1 MSERNVHLLVLVH
14 GMWGNPG
21 HLAEM
26 ERIIKETKGTRAASN
41 ETDGVELEVLVAHSN
56 RDEST
61 YDGIDWGGE
70 RVADEVISRIR
81 EVEADGSKVVRFSIT
96 GYSLGGLLSRYVI
109 GILYQRRLF
118 SSITPVNFTTFATPH
133 IGLLRSS
140 SIWSSILA
148 TLGPKL
154 LSRTGEQFY
163 AVDKWG
169 ASGRPLLEILADP
182 KEIFYQALS
191 AFRHV
196 RIYGNVVNDLTVPYV
211 TALIEYEDP
220 FVDRH
225 TTGINVEFDPK
236 YDPIMLSYSIPDEP
250 PVKESPA
257 PLSSA
262 WFQSANPTR
271 YLPPFLQS
279 LRFPLNAIAVVLLPV
294 LFPTFIALLLVRL
307 SLHAR
312 SSRARIKLLEVD
324 ETHRENA
331 LVHAF
336 SRLEREL
343 EEAVVDAIE
352 DDQGSNVTATAPPR
366 DEKPDVT
373 NGKLSSSCWDTSAKE
388 VVAGKADGESP
399 KVATDQPLLTPVQCQ
414 MVRSLNA
421 LPSMTKHRAYID
433 PLRNS
438 HATIIA
444 RDVNGF
450 PFHKRGWGVLQHWA
464 DAFVL

>member
-133 IGLLRSS
+133 IGLLRTS

-154 LSRTGEQFY
+154 LSRTGEQLY

-191 AFRHV
+191 AFQHV
-196 RIYGNVVNDLTVPYV
+196 RIYGNAVNDLTVPYI

-225 TTGINVEFDPK
+225 ATGINVEFDPK

-250 PVKESPA
+250 PVKESPT
-257 PLSSA
+257 PLSPA

-294 LFPTFIALLLVRL
+294 LFPTFIVFLLVRL
-307 SLHAR
+307 SIHAR
-312 SSRARIKLLEVD
+312 SSRARIKVLEVD
-324 ETHRENA
+324 ETLRENA
-331 LVHAF
+331 LVNAF

-343 EEAVVDAIE
+343 GEAVVDAIE
-352 DDQGSNVTATAPPR
+352 DDQGSNMPATAPPR
-366 DEKPDVT
+366 DEKPGLT
-373 NGKLSSSCWDTSAKE
+373 NGKLSSSCWDTSAKGDG
-388 VVAGKADGESP
+388 VGKVDGESP
-399 KVATDQPLLTPVQCQ
+399 KIATGQPLLTPSQCQ

-444 RDVNGF
+444 RDVKGF